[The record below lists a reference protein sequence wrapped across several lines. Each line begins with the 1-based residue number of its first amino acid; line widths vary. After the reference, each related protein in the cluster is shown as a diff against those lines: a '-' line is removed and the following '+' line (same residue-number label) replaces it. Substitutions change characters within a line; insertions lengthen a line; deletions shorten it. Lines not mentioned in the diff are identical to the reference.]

1 MDHLITYIYTGNGSM
16 KIIFEPSE
24 QVKTSPCFHSM
35 HGQKLGKKSSRYSL
49 DIAVWIDAFLGFI
62 TEWEHSLVA

>member
-1 MDHLITYIYTGNGSM
+1 M

-62 TEWEHSLVA
+62 IEWERSLVA